1 MGQAMVEILEPDCT
15 GCDLC
20 ITHCP
25 FEALLPLSE
34 CADNRRKRP
43 VVVINDRCVGCL
55 SCIGSCPTGALRE
68 IVVPAQSEVSPLI
81 FNRNKMFD
89 VEQINR
95 WGKDGTKW
103 S

>member
-34 CADNRRKRP
+34 CPDNRRKRP

-55 SCIGSCPTGALRE
+55 SCIGSFPTGALRE